1 MISAAQVGVALG
13 GLGLLLLGMG
23 LLTSGLRMAA
33 GRGLNRLLARWTSTR
48 LRGFL
53 TGTLLTGLVQSSA
66 AVTVT
71 TIGFANAGL
80 LNLSQAAWV
89 IFGNNV
95 GTTVTGWLVAMIGL
109 RLRIEALA
117 LPLIGV
123 GILLRMLRNGRRLG
137 AVGEAVAGFG
147 VLFLGL
153 AFLRDALGSVGEAVD
168 LSVLEGPE
176 VWRLLAGIGLGAL
189 ITTLMMSSSAAL
201 AIILATASQ
210 GLVSVTLGA
219 ALVVGANLGTT
230 TSALLASVGAAPN
243 AKRVTALHV
252 VFNLIT
258 AVAASILLRGI
269 LALIH
274 LGRDELGRGADAAV
288 ELAIFHT
295 SFNVLGVLLMIP
307 LSGPIVRYL
316 ERRFISS
323 DEDLARPRHIDR
335 TVLGVPHVALEALRL
350 ESRRAA
356 TIAAGIA
363 RDAARSGH
371 PDLAGRSTAL
381 RRLIVTMGELAKELG
396 RGALPEDV
404 ARSIP
409 QLLRAHARMLAVT
422 SLAQDIAR
430 TRSELE
436 ALDLR
441 ITPDLD
447 PTFLARALAVLAA
460 AGSEGEI
467 DIGRSSEARSE
478 LEAARDAERARLLRA
493 SMAGDLSVEATAL
506 LLQLYQ
512 LVRRLVE
519 QTAKAAASIEAI
531 PRETEPKGPGPQGE
545 APVDGASAHED
556 AAPPVP

>member
-1 MISAAQVGVALG
+1 MISAAQMGVALG

-33 GRGLNRLLARWTSTR
+33 GRALHRLLARWTSTR

-66 AVTVT
+66 AVTVA

-80 LNLSQAAWV
+80 LTLSQAAWV

-95 GTTVTGWLVAMIGL
+95 GTTVTGWLVAMLGL
-109 RLRIEALA
+109 RLKIEAFA

-123 GILLRMLRNGRRLG
+123 GILLRMLRPARRLG
-137 AVGEAVAGFG
+137 AVGEAIAGFG

-189 ITTLMMSSSAAL
+189 VTTLMMSSSAAL

-210 GLVSVTLGA
+210 GLVSVPLGA

-269 LALIH
+269 LFLIH
-274 LGRDELGRGADAAV
+274 EGRDALGLEADAAV

-295 SFNVLGVLLMIP
+295 SFNLLGVLLMVP
-307 LSGPIVRYL
+307 LSGPIVRQL
-316 ERRFISS
+316 EGRFVSRE
-323 DEDLARPRHIDR
+323 EDLARPRHLDR
-335 TVLGVPHVALEALRL
+335 TVLGVPHVALAALRL
-350 ESRRAA
+350 ESLRAA

-363 RDAARSGH
+363 RDATRGGH
-371 PDLAGRSTAL
+371 PDLGGRSTAL

-404 ARSIP
+404 ARYIP
-409 QLLRAHARMLAVT
+409 QLLRAHARMLAAT

-430 TRSELE
+430 TRGELE

-441 ITPDLD
+441 VTPDLD
-447 PTFLARALAVLAA
+447 PAFLARALAVLEAS
-460 AGSEGEI
+460 GSEGSI
-467 DIGRSSEARSE
+467 DLERSVEARAG

-493 SMAGDLSVEATAL
+493 SLAGDLSVEATAL

-519 QTAKAAASIEAI
+519 QVAKTAASLEAI
-531 PRETEPKGPGPQGE
+531 PTEPVSRE
-545 APVDGASAHED
+545 PVAEV
-556 AAPPVP
+556 APPPAA